1 MKTETEKSSS
11 SSPWTPCR
19 FLRTKRMYIP
29 ALADGALD
37 QKQDPNDQSFYWCN
51 KTLSALGRDDNQ
63 VHPCLCQPGRSC
75 HES

>member
-1 MKTETEKSSS
+1 MKSPPENPA
-11 SSPWTPCR
+11 PWTPCR

-29 ALADGALD
+29 ALAEGALD
-37 QKQDPNDQSFYWCN
+37 QEQDANDQSFYWCN

-75 HES
+75 HEA

>member
-1 MKTETEKSSS
+1 MNTPTE
-11 SSPWTPCR
+11 SPAATAPFVPCR

-37 QKQDPNDQSFYWCN
+37 FKEDGQACYWCN

-63 VHPCLCQPGRSC
+63 VHPSLCQPGRAC
-75 HES
+75 HEA